1 MMLRVPE
8 YVASLKPYV
17 PGKPIEELERELG
30 ITDSVKLA
38 SNENPLGPSEKALK
52 ALRGDVLKNLNRYPD
67 GGAFYLKQALSR
79 KLGVKAEEVIVG
91 NGSNELIDIAVKTF
105 MKAGDEAVM
114 AWPSFV
120 VYPMAVQAQGCAGVR
135 VPLREFRH
143 DLDAMADAVTERT
156 RMVFIANPNNPTG
169 TINTQDE
176 LDALMDRLPKDIV
189 VVLDEAYY
197 EYVSDERYAKSMK
210 HFRAGRNILVLRT
223 FSKIYGLAGLRV
235 GYGVAGAGIVEEMNK
250 IREPFNTSSLAQ
262 AAALAALE
270 DAEHV
275 ERSRRMNLEGRQY
288 LCGALESMGLKYVP
302 SEANFVYLPTKGN
315 AVELYESLLREG
327 VIVRPMG
334 PDALRVTIGLPGEN
348 RRFMDAMGKAM
359 RRTA

>member
-38 SNENPLGPSEKALK
+38 SNENPMGPSEKAVK
-52 ALRGDVLKNLNRYPD
+52 ALRGDVLRSLNRYPD
-67 GGAFYLKQALSR
+67 GGAYYLRQALSR
-79 KLGVKAEEVIVG
+79 KLGVKFEELIIG

-105 MKAGDEAVM
+105 MKPGDEAVM

-120 VYPMAVQAQGCAGVR
+120 VYPMAVQAQGCAGVK
-135 VPLREFRH
+135 VPLRDYRH
-143 DLDAMADAVTERT
+143 DLEAMADAVTERT
-156 RMVFIANPNNPTG
+156 RMLFIANPNNPTG

-176 LDALMDRLPKDIV
+176 LDALVDRLPKDIV
-189 VVLDEAYY
+189 VVLDEAYH
-197 EYVSDERYAKSMK
+197 EYVSNERYADGMR
-210 HFRAGRNILVLRT
+210 HFRAGKNILVLRT
-223 FSKIYGLAGLRV
+223 FSKIYGLAGLRI

-250 IREPFNTSSLAQ
+250 IREPFNTGSLAQ

-275 ERSRRMNLEGRQY
+275 ERSRKLNLEGRQY
-288 LCGALESMGLKYVP
+288 LCGALESMGMKYVP
-302 SEANFVYLPTKGN
+302 TEANFLYLPTKGN
-315 AVELYESLLREG
+315 ANEVYESLLREG

-334 PDALRVTIGLPGEN
+334 PDALRVTIGLPEEN
-348 RRFMDAMGKAM
+348 RRFMDALERIMQ
-359 RRTA
+359 RTG

>member
-38 SNENPLGPSEKALK
+38 SNENPLGPSEMALK
-52 ALRGDVLKNLNRYPD
+52 ALRGDVLKSLHRYPD
-67 GGAFYLKQALSR
+67 GGAYYLKQALSR
-79 KLGVKAEEVIVG
+79 KLGVKPEEVIVG

-105 MKAGDEAVM
+105 MKSGDEAVM

-120 VYPMAVQAQGCAGVR
+120 VYPMAVQAQGCAGVK

-143 DLDAMADAVTERT
+143 DLEAMADAVTERT
-156 RMVFIANPNNPTG
+156 RMLFIANPNNPTG

-176 LDALMDRLPKDIV
+176 LDALMDRLPRDIV
-189 VVLDEAYY
+189 VVLDEAYH
-197 EYVSDERYAKSMK
+197 EYVSDERYAESMK
-210 HFRAGRNILVLRT
+210 HFRAGKNVLILRT
-223 FSKIYGLAGLRV
+223 FSKIYGLAGLRI

-270 DAEHV
+270 DAGHV
-275 ERSRRMNLEGRQY
+275 ERSRRLNLEGRQY
-288 LCGALESMGLKYVP
+288 LCGALESMGIKYVP
-302 SEANFVYLPTKGN
+302 SEANFLYLPTKGN
-315 AVELYESLLREG
+315 AVELYEALLHEG

-348 RRFMDAMGKAM
+348 RRFMDVLGKVM
-359 RRTA
+359 QRTG